1 MKAFLKQYGMFFAAG
16 AVLVAIM
23 AGMFLVERPEHEKD
37 VERSEEPFLP
47 AASPEEAET
56 EKVSESAPE
65 AVVEPVPEEDA
76 DKTVSEP
83 AAQITTSDTKEP
95 KSEEKQEPAL
105 PAEQPEP
112 LQKESDTPLVSEQS
126 PVVSSPTEPEVPVSD
141 TPTTPA
147 PEPSAGTPGTTPS
160 AEPEP
165 ESTPEAAPASDSAPG
180 TPEPEMCITLVVRC
194 DTLLTSATL
203 DADKAELV
211 PENGILFEK
220 ENVVFQENESVFDV
234 LAREMRV
241 HKIPME
247 YVSSPLYGTAY
258 IEGIGNLY
266 EFDAGELSG
275 WMYRVNGEF
284 PHYGCSKYTL
294 KSGDTVEWLYT
305 CDLGRDVGAEDGD
318 LEAQRND

>member
-1 MKAFLKQYGMFFAAG
+1 MKAFLKEYGIYFVAG
-16 AVLVAIM
+16 AVVGAILSGVFF
-23 AGMFLVERPEHEKD
+23 A
-37 VERSEEPFLP
+37 ERSGYEKNVEPSEDTTISTVS
-47 AASPEEAET
+47 SPEEAET
-56 EKVSESAPE
+56 KETSLDKPE
-65 AVVEPVPEEDA
+65 PEETESDNA
-76 DKTVSEP
+76 
-83 AAQITTSDTKEP
+83 TSDPVSKTEKNDKKEP
-95 KSEEKQEPAL
+95 EPEEKPQPTL
-105 PAEQPEP
+105 SAEQPESLP
-112 LQKESDTPLVSEQS
+112 EKLDTPNEPEPS
-126 PVVSSPTEPEVPVSD
+126 PVVPSSPTEPEIPASD

-147 PEPSAGTPGTTPS
+147 PELSAGTPGTTPS
-160 AEPEP
+160 AEPESASP
-165 ESTPEAAPASDSAPG
+165 PLSLPASDSAPG
-180 TPEPEMCITLVVRC
+180 TPVGEMCITLTVRC
-194 DTLLTSATL
+194 DTLLTSSAL

-220 ENVVFQENESVFDV
+220 EHVAFQENESVFEV
-234 LAREMRV
+234 LAREMRA

-294 KSGDTVEWLYT
+294 KNGDVVEWLYT